1 MKSTLVVMATG
12 TGKTVVMSDIARRWP
27 RHRRRILMLAHREE
41 LIFQA
46 QNKFSRLCGE
56 PVGVEMAD
64 SFVREWNA
72 DRPRIVV
79 ASVQTM
85 NAGNRTPRYTKF
97 DPFDFGLLM
106 TDEAHHAPSPS
117 YRRVYG
123 HFDQN
128 PEMCH
133 VGVTATPDRTDQMAL
148 GSVFES
154 VAFKYEILEAINDGW
169 LVPVQQEFVRVDGI
183 DLSECKADKRDLK
196 DNAVA
201 EVMERDKNLY
211 AVADATR
218 QQAAGRKTLV
228 FAASVLHAHQIAKI
242 LCGYERGSAVAI
254 DGTTPKDERRD
265 LLRRFAEGDI
275 RYLCNCGVLTEGFDD
290 PTIEVI
296 AMARPTKSRSL
307 YAQILGRGTRP
318 LEGIVDGLCDPIA
331 RQSAIAGSSKPF
343 CSILDFV
350 GNSGRHKLV
359 CSADILGGEEPP
371 EIVERATRNAKKRNK
386 PADMQEE
393 LRLAKE
399 EIAEE
404 KREAERRAMP
414 KAKYET
420 QYVDPFNV
428 HDKVHSQTLGKS
440 DDFAFLH
447 KQGVNAKWLARAT
460 QDQLTAVV
468 RQVKHR
474 QAKGLC
480 TVKQCNVLRR
490 AGINGHPLTK
500 RQAGELIDGIVKN
513 SWKPPASVLER
524 ARQWGVL
531 LNGGSR

>member
-27 RHRRRILMLAHREE
+27 RSRRRILMLAHREE

-46 QNKFSRLCGE
+46 ADKFSRLCGE
-56 PVGVEMAD
+56 KVGIEMAD
-64 SFVREWNA
+64 SFVREWNE

-85 NAGNRTPRYTKF
+85 NAGNRSPRYEKF
-97 DPFDFGLLM
+97 DPFDFGLLF

-117 YRRVYG
+117 YRRVYNW
-123 HFDQN
+123 FDRN
-128 PEMCH
+128 PEIVH

-148 GSVFES
+148 GTVFDT

-169 LVPVQQEFVRVDGI
+169 LVPVQQEFVRVDGL

-218 QQAAGRKTLV
+218 QQANGRKTLV

-254 DGTTPKDERRD
+254 DGTTPKDERRV
-265 LLRRFAEGDI
+265 LLQRFADGDI

-296 AMARPTKSRSL
+296 SMARPTKSRSL

-318 LEGIVDGLCDPIA
+318 LPGLVDGRIDPIA

-343 CSILDFV
+343 CGVLDFV

-359 CSADILGGEEPP
+359 CSADILGGEEAP
-371 EIVERATRNAKKRNK
+371 EVVERATRNAKKRQK

-404 KREAERRAMP
+404 KREAELRAMP
-414 KAKYET
+414 KAKYHT
-420 QYVDPFNV
+420 QTVDPFNL
-428 HDKVHSQTLGKS
+428 HDKVYDQALSGNADRDYLERVGVKKS
-440 DDFAFLH
+440 
-447 KQGVNAKWLARAT
+447 WLARAT
-460 QDQLTAVV
+460 QDQLTAIA
-468 RQVKHR
+468 RQVRHR
-474 QAKGLC
+474 MAKGLS
-480 TVKQCNVLRR
+480 TPRQCNKLREY
-490 AGINGHPLTK
+490 GINGHPLTK
-500 RQAGELIDGIVKN
+500 RQAGELMTAIHDAG
-513 SWKPPASVLER
+513 WKSLPSHAAEK

-531 LNGGSR
+531 MH

>member
-27 RHRRRILMLAHREE
+27 RRLKRILMLAHREE

-85 NAGNRTPRYTKF
+85 NAGNRSPRYKKF
-97 DPFDFGLLM
+97 DPFDFGLLL
-106 TDEAHHAPSPS
+106 TDEAHHSPSPS
-117 YRRVYG
+117 YRRIYG
-123 HFDQN
+123 HFDIN
-128 PEMCH
+128 PEICH
-133 VGVTATPDRTDQMAL
+133 IGVTATPDRTDQMAL
-148 GSVFES
+148 GTVFDS

-169 LVPVQQEFVRVDGI
+169 LVPVQQEFVRVDGL

-196 DNAVA
+196 DGAVA
-201 EVMERDKNLY
+201 EVMERNQNLY

-218 QQAAGRKTLV
+218 QQAAGRKALV

-242 LCGYERGSAVAI
+242 LCDYERGSAVAI
-254 DGTTPKDERRD
+254 DGTTPKDDRREM
-265 LLRRFAEGDI
+265 LRRFAAGDI

-296 AMARPTKSRSL
+296 SMARPTKSRSL

-318 LEGIVDGLCDPIA
+318 LEGIVDGLIDPIA
-331 RQSAIAGSSKPF
+331 RQSAIAGSAKPF
-343 CSILDFV
+343 CSVLDFV

-371 EIVERATRNAKKRNK
+371 EVVERATRNAKKRNK
-386 PADMQEE
+386 PADMQDE

-399 EIAEE
+399 ELAEE
-404 KREAERRAMP
+404 KREAERQAMP
-414 KAKYET
+414 KAKYHT
-420 QYVDPFNV
+420 QSVDPFNH
-428 HDKVHSQTLGKS
+428 HDKVHAQALTGNADFDYLNKLGVK
-440 DDFAFLH
+440 
-447 KQGVNAKWLARAT
+447 KNWLARAT
-460 QDQLTAVV
+460 QDQLSAVA

-474 QAKGLC
+474 MAKGLC
-480 TVKQCNVLRR
+480 TPRQCNKLREY
-490 AGINGHPLTK
+490 GINGHPLTR
-500 RQAGELIDGIVKN
+500 RQAGELMDGIAQN
-513 SWKPPASVLER
+513 GWR
-524 ARQWGVL
+524 ATTAVIEKAREWGVL
-531 LNGGSR
+531 LRQ